1 MGEEMPMVGWFRS
14 ATMATCLIGLTALAC
29 VVGGCMPRRMA
40 FFSSWPFVVLL
51 VPVAAHLLLVLAHR
65 IIHGG
70 IRRNVA
76 FVLTHG
82 GLLLALISGMAG
94 ACEMS
99 DMRLRV
105 GYDNPVSQ
113 AVCTDGRVMMLGY
126 TLRLARFNIVDGAAG
141 GAMQYEA
148 EVMVDD
154 KPVVL
159 RVNSPHS
166 VRFGED
172 IYLQGYDSMQPVGHE
187 RYVMLQVVRQPWK
200 YPMCAGLLLMLAGTV
215 MMVYG
220 LRRQI

>member
-1 MGEEMPMVGWFRS
+1 MGEEVPMVGWFRS
-14 ATMATCLIGLTALAC
+14 ATMATCLLGLTALAC

-51 VPVAAHLLLVLAHR
+51 VTVAAHLLVVL
-65 IIHGG
+65 
-70 IRRNVA
+70 A

-82 GLLLALISGMAG
+82 GLLRALISGMAG
-94 ACEMS
+94 AGDMS

>member
-1 MGEEMPMVGWFRS
+1 MGEEVPMVGWFRS

-40 FFSSWPFVVLL
+40 FFSSWLFVLL
-51 VPVAAHLLLVLAHR
+51 LVTLAAHLLVVLAHR

-94 ACEMS
+94 AGEMS

-187 RYVMLQVVRQPWK
+187 RYVMLQVVHQPWK

>member
-40 FFSSWPFVVLL
+40 FFSSWPFVLLL
-51 VPVAAHLLLVLAHR
+51 VSLAAHLLVVLAYR

-94 ACEMS
+94 AGDMS

-126 TLRLARFNIVDGAAG
+126 TLRLARFNIIDGAAG

-172 IYLQGYDSMQPVGHE
+172 IYLQGYDSMQPLGHE
-187 RYVMLQVVRQPWK
+187 RYVMLQVVHQPWK

>member
-1 MGEEMPMVGWFRS
+1 MVGWFRS

-51 VPVAAHLLLVLAHR
+51 VTLAAHLLVVLAHR

-94 ACEMS
+94 AGDMS

-105 GYDNPVSQ
+105 G
-113 AVCTDGRVMMLGY
+113 C
-126 TLRLARFNIVDGAAG
+126 
-141 GAMQYEA
+141 
-148 EVMVDD
+148 
-154 KPVVL
+154 
-159 RVNSPHS
+159 
-166 VRFGED
+166 
-172 IYLQGYDSMQPVGHE
+172 
-187 RYVMLQVVRQPWK
+187 
-200 YPMCAGLLLMLAGTV
+200 
-215 MMVYG
+215 
-220 LRRQI
+220 

>member
-1 MGEEMPMVGWFRS
+1 MGEEVPMVGWFRS

-40 FFSSWPFVVLL
+40 FFSSWLFVLL
-51 VPVAAHLLLVLAHR
+51 LVTLAAHLLVVLAHR

-94 ACEMS
+94 AGDMS

-187 RYVMLQVVRQPWK
+187 RYVMLQVVHQPWK

>member
-1 MGEEMPMVGWFRS
+1 MVGWFRS
-14 ATMATCLIGLTALAC
+14 AAMATCRLGLTALAC

-51 VPVAAHLLLVLAHR
+51 VTVAAHLLVVLAYR

-94 ACEMS
+94 AGDMS

-126 TLRLARFNIVDGAAG
+126 TLRLARFNIVDGAAR
-141 GAMQYEA
+141 GAMQYVA
-148 EVMVDD
+148 EVMIDV
-154 KPVVL
+154 KPLVL
-159 RVNSPHS
+159 SVHSPPS
-166 VRFGED
+166 VRFG
-172 IYLQGYDSMQPVGHE
+172 
-187 RYVMLQVVRQPWK
+187 
-200 YPMCAGLLLMLAGTV
+200 
-215 MMVYG
+215 
-220 LRRQI
+220 